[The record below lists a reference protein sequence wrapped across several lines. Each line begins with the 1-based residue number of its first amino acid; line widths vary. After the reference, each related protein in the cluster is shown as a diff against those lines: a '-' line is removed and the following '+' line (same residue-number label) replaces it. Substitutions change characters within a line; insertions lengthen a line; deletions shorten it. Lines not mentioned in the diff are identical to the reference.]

1 MVEYAEFEDYMASQI
16 RDPITDEDIENHF
29 KSFDTNGDGFITSNE
44 LARVMRMFGGKK
56 YSKKEI
62 DDMIAEA
69 DVNYDRKVSDKG
81 MTMSWDLNQDLP
93 QSLMISHSRSSSESC
108 G

>member
-69 DVNYDRKVSDKG
+69 DVNYDRKVSNKG
-81 MTMSWDLNQDLP
+81 MTMSWD
-93 QSLMISHSRSSSESC
+93 
-108 G
+108 